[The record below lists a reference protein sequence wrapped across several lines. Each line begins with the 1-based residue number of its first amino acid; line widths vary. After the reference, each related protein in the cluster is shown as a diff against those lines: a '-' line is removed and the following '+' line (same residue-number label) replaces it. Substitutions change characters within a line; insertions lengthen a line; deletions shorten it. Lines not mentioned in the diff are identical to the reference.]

1 MQQGGRR
8 RIDLVL
14 GEGFLDGL
22 PELPVDQL
30 RERRTE
36 AEQEETD
43 LSYARRLLHGRL
55 DLLRAEQERR
65 SGPGTAAAPVS
76 SSDEELVATL
86 SRTLADPPGPSHG
99 MGRHG
104 LVEPSR
110 VGEHRRA
117 AEAAVADPTLS
128 DPDGMDDDALAAAIG
143 RLDGLQH
150 DVGEQRAAVQQAA
163 DALAE
168 ELGRRYRDGVLHVED
183 VLDDATDDK
192 ATRGDPLH

>member
-1 MQQGGRR
+1 MQTQPGGRR

-14 GEGFLDGL
+14 AEDFLDGL
-22 PELPVDQL
+22 PDLPLDQL
-30 RERRTE
+30 RARRGE

-65 SGPGTAAAPVS
+65 GGSGAPAAATPVS
-76 SSDEELVATL
+76 ASDAELVAAL
-86 SRTLADPPGPSHG
+86 AKTLADPPGPSHG
-99 MGRHG
+99 MGKHG

-117 AEAAVADPTLS
+117 AEAAVADPALS
-128 DPDGMDDDALAAAIG
+128 DPAGMDEADLAAAIE

-150 DVGEQRAAVQQAA
+150 DVGEQRAAVQKAA
-163 DALAE
+163 DALTD
-168 ELGRRYRDGVLHVED
+168 ELGRRYREGVLHVED
-183 VLDDATDDK
+183 VLADAGEDDPA
-192 ATRGDPLH
+192 R

>member
-1 MQQGGRR
+1 MQMQPGGRR
-8 RIDLVL
+8 RIDHVL

-30 RERRTE
+30 RARRGE

-65 SGPGTAAAPVS
+65 SGPEALADAVS
-76 SSDEELVATL
+76 TTDEELVAALTK
-86 SRTLADPPGPSHG
+86 TLADPPGPSHG

-117 AEAAVADPTLS
+117 AEAAVADPALS
-128 DPDGMDDDALAAAIG
+128 DPAGMDDDALAAAISH
-143 RLDGLQH
+143 LDGLQR
-150 DVGEQRAAVQQAA
+150 DVGEQRAAVQRAA
-163 DALAE
+163 DALTE
-168 ELGRRYRDGVLHVED
+168 ELGRRYREGVLHVED
-183 VLDDATDDK
+183 VLEDAAEDDPA
-192 ATRGDPLH
+192 R

>member
-1 MQQGGRR
+1 MQMQPGGRR

-22 PELPVDQL
+22 EDLPVDQL
-30 RERRTE
+30 RTRRGE

-65 SGPGTAAAPVS
+65 AEPGAAAGAVS
-76 SSDEELVATL
+76 STDEELVAALT
-86 SRTLADPPGPSHG
+86 RTLADPPGPSHG
-99 MGRHG
+99 MGKHG

-117 AEAAVADPTLS
+117 AEAAVADPALS
-128 DPDGMDDDALAAAIG
+128 DPAGMDDEALAAAVARI
-143 RLDGLQH
+143 DALQH
-150 DVGEQRAAVQQAA
+150 DVGEQRAAVQHAA
-163 DALAE
+163 DALTE
-168 ELGRRYRDGVLHVED
+168 ELGRRYREGVLHVED
-183 VLDDATDDK
+183 VLGGPGEDESA
-192 ATRGDPLH
+192 R

>member
-1 MQQGGRR
+1 MQMQQGGRR
-8 RIDLVL
+8 RIDHVL

-30 RERRTE
+30 RARRGE

-65 SGPGTAAAPVS
+65 SDPQASAGAVS
-76 SSDEELVATL
+76 TTDEELVAALT
-86 SRTLADPPGPSHG
+86 RTLADPPGPSHG

-117 AEAAVADPTLS
+117 AEAAVADPALS
-128 DPDGMDDDALAAAIG
+128 DPAGMDDDALATAISH
-143 RLDGLQH
+143 LDGLQQ

-163 DALAE
+163 DALTE
-168 ELGRRYRDGVLHVED
+168 ELGRRYREGVLHVED
-183 VLDDATDDK
+183 VLENAAGDDPA
-192 ATRGDPLH
+192 R

>member
-1 MQQGGRR
+1 MQMQQGGRR
-8 RIDLVL
+8 RIDHVL

-30 RERRTE
+30 RDRRGE

-65 SGPGTAAAPVS
+65 SDPEAPAHTAS
-76 SSDEELVATL
+76 TTDEELVAALT
-86 SRTLADPPGPSHG
+86 RTLADQPGPSHG

-117 AEAAVADPTLS
+117 AEAAVADPALS
-128 DPDGMDDDALAAAIG
+128 DPAGMGDDALAAAIS
-143 RLDGLQH
+143 RLHDLQQ

-163 DALAE
+163 DALTE

-183 VLDDATDDK
+183 VLQDAAEDDPA
-192 ATRGDPLH
+192 R